1 MCSSGRRAFRN
12 DRRLPPGNCSMMS
25 NELVFSAAGLWE
37 ITIKSGLGRDDFAVD
52 ARVLR
57 RVFIDNGYVELAISS
72 EHAVAISQLPAIH
85 KDPFDRMLITQSIV
99 GDMTLIT
106 SDETVCRYSEPIGR
120 V

>member
-12 DRRLPPGNCSMMS
+12 DRRLPPGNCSTMS

-85 KDPFDRMLITQSIV
+85 KDPFDRMLIAQSIV

-106 SDETVCRYSEPIGR
+106 SDETVCRYSVPIGR